1 MNKLVLRYKFDADDF
16 GRLSLE
22 VVTEH
27 FSGKGSFWVQ
37 WQDVIEF
44 AEQLAVDPIEVEN
57 PIVAQWGYDMQ
68 EGNDLIL
75 RISIAPKNPIGDLTV
90 SVEVADDDEPARR
103 LNTSFRSGYAALDL
117 FRRDIVRLMEKKTDE
132 AVLFGY

>member
-16 GRLSLE
+16 GGLSLE

-37 WQDVIEF
+37 WQDIIEF

-57 PIVAQWGYDMQ
+57 PIVAQWGSDMQ
-68 EGNDLIL
+68 EGIDLIV
-75 RISIAPKNPIGDLTV
+75 RINIAPKNPIRPFV
-90 SVEVADDDEPARR
+90 
-103 LNTSFRSGYAALDL
+103 LDML
-117 FRRDIVRLMEKKTDE
+117 PSTCFDGILC
-132 AVLFGY
+132 G